1 MPTKLEWT
9 KQYENATINNL
20 DVKVPE
26 EEEQTSKDVLKAFKC
41 WWMDVNVMTYLKGGG
56 HSTSERLILTARDIV
71 FILPNSTY
79 FTSRVFF
86 LRITIFPLSTQ
97 FLSFGAICAYLHLV
111 EEATQHFRRSIFSSF
126 ILFVFETIFPNQF
139 SRSFKVALCFFFSHI
154 FCIETIILSDQVFEF
169 KWTPAHSYKRF
180 LSFFLTCTLTMIIY
194 KNEFPVNGI
203 F

>member
-1 MPTKLEWT
+1 MNKTVRKCNN
-9 KQYENATINNL
+9 KQFGRESPKRRRTNEQRRFESVQVLMNGCQCYDTFKGWRTINIGTVNIDCSWHCFHSSNL
-20 DVKVPE
+20 
-26 EEEQTSKDVLKAFKC
+26 
-41 WWMDVNVMTYLKGGG
+41 
-56 HSTSERLILTARDIV
+56 HV
-71 FILPNSTY
+71 FHVSC
-79 FTSRVFF
+79 FF
-86 LRITIFPLSTQ
+86 ENNHFPPFNTISIIWCHMCISPF
-97 FLSFGAICAYLHLV
+97 V
-111 EEATQHFRRSIFSSF
+111 RRSHKTFPTLNF
-126 ILFVFETIFPNQF
+126 FDLFLFVFETIFRNQF